1 MACGVNLS
9 DASERTG
16 GERIQCLQLSPH
28 LDRSGEVEK
37 GFELDGEI
45 AKNCYFTFG
54 DHIKNIIINRML
66 YETDMNFLFGSK
78 FPWYQKHSL
87 LLRSINNN
95 CSPFA

>member
-45 AKNCYFTFG
+45 AKNWRPIDLFC
-54 DHIKNIIINRML
+54 
-66 YETDMNFLFGSK
+66 NFQAYGAA
-78 FPWYQKHSL
+78 PRDQ
-87 LLRSINNN
+87 
-95 CSPFA
+95 P